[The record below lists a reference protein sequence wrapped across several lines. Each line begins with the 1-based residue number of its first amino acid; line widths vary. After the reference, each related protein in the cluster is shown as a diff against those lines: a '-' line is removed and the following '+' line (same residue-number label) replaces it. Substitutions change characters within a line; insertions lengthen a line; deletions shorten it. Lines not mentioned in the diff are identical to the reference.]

1 MNIDTN
7 YDISLK
13 NALVLAYLGDAVFNL
28 LTREHLV
35 KSFGYKP
42 NTLNK
47 IANSIV
53 CAKNQALIM
62 QKLKPELT
70 EEELSIAMRARN
82 THLTNNKAKNST
94 VEEYSLATQFE
105 AIIGF
110 WHLSKQNDKIKNLF
124 NKYVV
129 NEIKEKMW

>member
-1 MNIDTN
+1 MDRNTN
-7 YDISLK
+7 YDVGLK

-35 KSFGYKP
+35 KSFNFKP

-47 IANSIV
+47 MANSVV
-53 CAKNQALIM
+53 CAKNQAIIM
-62 QKLKPELT
+62 QKLRPELT
-70 EEELSIAMRARN
+70 EEELNIAMRARN
-82 THLTNNKAKNST
+82 THLNNNKAKNST

-105 AIIGF
+105 AVIGF
-110 WHLSKQNDKIKNLF
+110 WHLTNQKNKIENLF

-129 NEIKEKMW
+129 NQIKETL